1 MITNKIIDI
10 ILTITAWAV
19 VPLQLITTFVLG
31 ILVNL
36 TFGLLL
42 WPFSLVWMVL
52 FLSPLIGVSYVWER
66 VPFTRLFVSML
77 GIPLAVIGDIY
88 VSLIPSMGEM
98 GSRIVK
104 MLYCQTFPYTW
115 RFHQFH
121 NRQLNIDSDDDL
133 MIIFQRVSKDIAIGQ
148 YLKVFLE
155 QNTIDKS

>member
-10 ILTITAWAV
+10 ILTITAWVV

-66 VPFTRLFVSML
+66 VPFTRLFVSVL
-77 GIPLAVIGDIY
+77 GIPLAVIADTY
-88 VSLIPSMGEM
+88 VSLVPSMGEM
-98 GSRIVK
+98 DSRIVK
-104 MLYCQTFPYTW
+104 WYIVKHFLTHGDFIN
-115 RFHQFH
+115 F
-121 NRQLNIDSDDDL
+121 
-133 MIIFQRVSKDIAIGQ
+133 IFIVS
-148 YLKVFLE
+148 
-155 QNTIDKS
+155 N

>member
-10 ILTITAWAV
+10 LLTITAWAV

-52 FLSPLIGVSYVWER
+52 FLGPLIGVSYVWER

-98 GSRIVK
+98 DSRIVK

-121 NRQLNIDSDDDL
+121 NRQLNIDSDDGL
-133 MIIFQRVSKDIAIGQ
+133 IIIFQRISKDIAIRQ
-148 YLKVFLE
+148 YLKVFSE